1 MNICETYQERM
12 TDSLAG
18 ELSPEEEAELRA
30 HLEECPA
37 CRAEFE
43 ELSRTWMLT
52 GAMLDATALDGTLPD
67 LNRAEIRRAM
77 NPRRHFPAV
86 RALWKIAAMFLVCA
100 AVLCVV
106 LLSAPKERRS
116 VRLDVFQSAGEK
128 LDSIVAIGE
137 SSVPAK
143 ESREEKTMAPD
154 RFPAAEAVIMASPAA
169 VSPGKAER
177 CAAADASISGMAST
191 KKAFKRKAFKRKAF
205 VLRENNVTVSG
216 AAEETLTLAF
226 GDFPEIGKKEIPAVI
241 GFFQKNGISLE
252 ENEIRIQGESFE
264 LHVSVPRMAQI
275 RIFLEK
281 RSRKRN

>member
-1 MNICETYQERM
+1 MKICETYQERM

-43 ELSRTWMLT
+43 ELSRTWKLT
-52 GAMLDATALDGTLPD
+52 GAMLDATALDETLPD
-67 LNRAEIRRAM
+67 SNRAEIRRAM

-106 LLSAPKERRS
+106 LFSAPKERRS
-116 VRLDVFQSAGEK
+116 VRLDVFQSDGEK
-128 LDSIVAIGE
+128 LDSIAAIGR

-143 ESREEKTMAPD
+143 ESRAEKPMAPAPD
-154 RFPAAEAVIMASPAA
+154 RLPAAEAVIMASPAT
-169 VSPGKAER
+169 VSPEKAER
-177 CAAADASISGMAST
+177 RAAADASKSKAPST
-191 KKAFKRKAFKRKAF
+191 KMAFERKASA
-205 VLRENNVTVSG
+205 LRENNVPVSG

-241 GFFQKNGISLE
+241 GFFRKNGISLE
-252 ENEIRIQGESFE
+252 EDEIRIQGETFA

-275 RIFLEK
+275 RIFLER

>member
-1 MNICETYQERM
+1 MKICETYQERM

-43 ELSRTWMLT
+43 ELSRTWKLT

-67 LNRAEIRRAM
+67 SNRAEIRRAM

-106 LLSAPKERRS
+106 LLSAPKERRN

-154 RFPAAEAVIMASPAA
+154 RLPAAEAVVMASPAA
-169 VSPGKAER
+169 VSPGKTER
-177 CAAADASISGMAST
+177 CAAADASISGMTSK
-191 KKAFKRKAFKRKAF
+191 KKAFKRKASA
-205 VLRENNVTVSG
+205 LRENNVPVSG

-241 GFFQKNGISLE
+241 GFFRKNGISLE